1 MNFTID
7 EILEILPHRYP
18 FLLLDSVKDVVPGE
32 QAIGI
37 KNITI
42 NEPYF
47 SGHFPSNPIVPGVI
61 IIETVAQTT
70 AIMYASKFLNP
81 NKNNSEN
88 ENIAEKIGYL
98 IEVKNMK
105 FRQIVRPGD
114 QLVVHVTKDVS
125 FGNFICVKAKVMVND
140 KVVTDGKIM
149 VSQKGE
155 K

>member
-7 EILEILPHRYP
+7 EILKILPHRYP
-18 FLLLDSVKDVVPGE
+18 FLLIDSVKDIVPGE
-32 QAIGI
+32 KATGI

-61 IIETVAQTT
+61 IIETIAQTT
-70 AIMYASKFLNP
+70 AIMYASKFLNS
-81 NKNNSEN
+81 NKNST
-88 ENIAEKIGYL
+88 ENISEKIGYL

-105 FRQIVRPGD
+105 FRNIVKPGD
-114 QLVVHVTKDVS
+114 QLIIHVTKDITL
-125 FGNFICVKAKVMVND
+125 GNLICVKAKVMVDN
-140 KVVTDGKIM
+140 KVFVDGKIM

>member
-7 EILEILPHRYP
+7 EILKILPHRYP
-18 FLLLDSVKDVVPGE
+18 FLLIDSVKDIVPGE
-32 QAIGI
+32 KATGI

-61 IIETVAQTT
+61 IIETIAQTT
-70 AIMYASKFLNP
+70 AIMYASKFLNS
-81 NKNNSEN
+81 NKNST
-88 ENIAEKIGYL
+88 ENISEKIGYL

-105 FRQIVRPGD
+105 FRNIVKPGD
-114 QLVVHVTKDVS
+114 QLIIHVTKDITL
-125 FGNFICVKAKVMVND
+125 GNLICVKAKVMVDN
-140 KVVTDGKIM
+140 KVVVDGKIM